1 MQLTLLELAY
11 AITEEVLQ
19 IDLHILEVQELLDQ
33 QQPLAESQG
42 LIIVVHDH
50 RMQDQQIMV
59 HVHLVRQDQIIMD
72 HDLLVLQD
80 LVVMQDQRVLL
91 DQTAVL
97 DRLTLQDLEGT
108 ADLQMR
114 LAQMGIAGLLQH
126 RDLHH
131 LDLQR
136 LDHQVLDHHVL
147 LVLAVAPLVEA
158 LAQEVED
165 LHAVVEGAFNSRQ

>member
-1 MQLTLLELAY
+1 
-11 AITEEVLQ
+11 
-19 IDLHILEVQELLDQ
+19 
-33 QQPLAESQG
+33 
-42 LIIVVHDH
+42 
-50 RMQDQQIMV
+50 
-59 HVHLVRQDQIIMD
+59 MD